1 MIICIENVLTFA
13 EVKLITSKLQNAEFI
28 DGKETAGCYA
38 KEVKNNVQLPGD
50 TPLSTD
56 IRSIVNQALK
66 RNQLFQTA
74 VRPKII
80 RPIVFSRYEP
90 GMYYGSHTDN
100 ALMGNVVLTRSDVSL
115 TLFLNPSS
123 SYTGGELVIDTSLG
137 EQAFKLEAGSMIVY
151 PSSTLHRVET
161 VTEGIRLAAIT
172 WVQSIVRD
180 PSDREILFDLYTV
193 QQVMFQKYG
202 KTPEFDLVCKTHA
215 NLLRKW
221 ADL

>member
-1 MIICIENVLTFA
+1 MIICIDNVLTFA
-13 EVKLITSKLQNAEFI
+13 ELELITRKLENAEFI
-28 DGKETAGCYA
+28 DGQETAGWYA
-38 KEVKNNVQLPGD
+38 KEVKNNAQLPGD
-50 TPLSTD
+50 TALTTD
-56 IRSIVNQALK
+56 IRSIINQALQ
-66 RNQLFQTA
+66 RNQLFQTT

-80 RPIVFSRYEP
+80 RPITFSRYEP

-115 TLFLNPSS
+115 TLFLSPPS

-180 PSDREILFDLYTV
+180 SSDREILFDLYTV

-202 KTPEFDLVCKTHA
+202 KTAEFDLVCKTHA

-221 ADL
+221 ADV